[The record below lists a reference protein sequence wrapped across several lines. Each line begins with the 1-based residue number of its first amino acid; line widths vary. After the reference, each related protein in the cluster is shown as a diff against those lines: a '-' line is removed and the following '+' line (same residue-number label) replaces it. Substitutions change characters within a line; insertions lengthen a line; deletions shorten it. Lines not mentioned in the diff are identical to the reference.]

1 MRNNVVGRFEPLDD
15 LKAAWLLHEHTLARI
30 VRVADSDHKPIR
42 HLPNELAL
50 VKRDRHKLAA
60 PRIQAFAEEVQPS
73 LFITLESPFV
83 HLLTQGLHRR
93 CLALE
98 PPFRICF
105 HNSSPPCS
113 SETTNPANRRYTVKP
128 AARPNMA
135 RSSVLPKATP
145 RTQRV
150 QGPTLFRRAA
160 LLIAESVARREKLPL
175 PWDPL
180 QFVEAAVVERNAGA
194 GDEVADGLRDKHLT
208 RPWCCA
214 SRSRQ
219 ARSPRRRALEPG
231 EMRRSVREP
240 DRAVRTQ
247 RLVAEKVA
255 ARRN

>member
-42 HLPNELAL
+42 DLPNELAL
-50 VKRDRHKLAA
+50 VKRDRHKLPA
-60 PRIQAFAEEVQPS
+60 PRIQAFAEEIQPS

-93 CLALE
+93 CLRSNSRSGSASTTLRPQVPVE
-98 PPFRICF
+98 QPIRRIVATR
-105 HNSSPPCS
+105 SSPPPGR
-113 SETTNPANRRYTVKP
+113 TWRDRRSY
-128 AARPNMA
+128 
-135 RSSVLPKATP
+135 PKATP

-150 QGPTLFRRAA
+150 QGPPLFRRAA

-180 QFVEAAVVERNAGA
+180 QLVEAAVVERNAGA

-219 ARSPRRRALEPG
+219 ARSPEDGPSSR
-231 EMRRSVREP
+231 VR
-240 DRAVRTQ
+240 
-247 RLVAEKVA
+247 
-255 ARRN
+255 